1 MKRYFNWLI
10 CVVMTSCVSSCTYT
24 DGVTWSLCVHSDD
37 TLEIVCPVTDNLFN
51 LYYYNN
57 NILNMDREKHSITI
71 LGDAYVCGDYF
82 YTNKDHKYRYT
93 ERRFTINRLSK
104 KEPIKAFVLYH
115 NTPASSFGWIPADI
129 SKRDS
134 VFDVM
139 TQYYG
144 EENLIQLPV
153 NEEQISFSFQP

>member
-1 MKRYFNWLI
+1 MKRHFNWFI
-10 CVVMTSCVSSCTYT
+10 CVTIIVCVSSCTYT
-24 DGVTWSLCVHSDD
+24 GGVTWSLCIHSND
-37 TLEIVCPVTDNLFN
+37 TLEILYPITDNLFN
-51 LYYYNN
+51 TYYYNN
-57 NILNMDREKHSITI
+57 DILNINKEENSITI
-71 LGDAYVCGDYF
+71 CGDAYICGDYF

-93 ERRFTINRLSK
+93 ERCFTINRLSK

-134 VFDVM
+134 VFNVM

-153 NEEQISFSFQP
+153 NGEQITFSFQP